1 MKNSKN
7 DFLTLWQGLSQ
18 GKNLFQVF
26 SDFIMAVGISMSQC
40 VFHSDEKEQR
50 YLEIAHRYT
59 EDELKKFGE
68 LLAIVV
74 QAFEEDPRQD
84 FLGTIWMESGFGDS
98 KKGQYFTP
106 YEIAEMSARMTLY
119 SAKEQI
125 REQNWLSVSDSAC
138 GSGIMLIAAANYLKG
153 VGINYQRDVLFVG
166 QELDPLIA
174 YMGYIQMTLL
184 GLPGYIKIGNSLTEP
199 MTGHPLFPS
208 EKDLITPL
216 FLLEPW
222 SIRRNLCVMKRAL
235 DLEQQKLEN

>member
-7 DFLTLWQGLSQ
+7 DFLTLWQELSRR
-18 GKNLFQVF
+18 KNLFQVF
-26 SDFIMAVGISMSQC
+26 SDFIMTTGISMSQC

-50 YLEIAHRYT
+50 YLEIARRYS

-74 QAFEEDPRQD
+74 QAFEENPKQD
-84 FLGTIWMESGFGDS
+84 FLGTIWMDSGFGDT

-106 YEIAEMSARMTLY
+106 YEIAEMSATL
-119 SAKEQI
+119 SLNDAKEQI
-125 REQNWLSVSDSAC
+125 KEQNWLSVNDSAC
-138 GSGIMLIAAANYLKG
+138 GSGIMLIAAANYLKDI
-153 VGINYQRDVLFVG
+153 GINYQRDVLFVG

-174 YMGYIQMTLL
+174 YMGYIQMSLL

-199 MTGHPLFPS
+199 LTGHPLFPS
-208 EKDLITPL
+208 EKGLITPL

-222 SIRRNLCVMKRAL
+222 NIRRNLYVMKRAL
-235 DLEQQKLEN
+235 DLEQQKIEN